1 MPHRRQVQK
10 GSFGAH
16 LDEVVK
22 HFPDQPDGE
31 TGEPRQRSAAL
42 QEKIDIH
49 ARLFE
54 QAWEL
59 DLSPPD
65 WRRRP

>member
-10 GSFGAH
+10 GSFGGNI
-16 LDEVVK
+16 DELVK
-22 HFPDQPDGE
+22 HFPNDQPETPAGE
-31 TGEPRQRSAAL
+31 QHQRSAEL

-54 QAWEL
+54 QAWEVEAG
-59 DLSPPD
+59 PGKWP
-65 WRRRP
+65 

>member
-16 LDEVVK
+16 FDELVK
-22 HFPDQPDGE
+22 HFPDERSGVASGQPQ
-31 TGEPRQRSAAL
+31 QRSAAL

-54 QAWEL
+54 QAWEV
-59 DLSPPD
+59 DFGPPD
-65 WRRRP
+65 RGER